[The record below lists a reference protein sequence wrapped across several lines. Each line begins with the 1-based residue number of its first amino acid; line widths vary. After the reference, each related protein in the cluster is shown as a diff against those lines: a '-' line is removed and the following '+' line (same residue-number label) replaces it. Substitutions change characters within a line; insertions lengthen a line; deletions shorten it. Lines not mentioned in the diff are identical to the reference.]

1 MESPETVKDLYTR
14 FRPESAV
21 CPCFVRGKERK
32 GLGCRKIDF
41 CYLSGDVM
49 PTCQPL
55 LLTLLSACYS
65 DFCCVVVVER
75 LFYLRL
81 SFAGFELSWY
91 IFIFCTDTKSNQ
103 MLCI

>member
-55 LLTLLSACYS
+55 LLTFVCYS
-65 DFCCVVVVER
+65 DLLVFLKGC
-75 LFYLRL
+75 L
-81 SFAGFELSWY
+81 SLNLAGL
-91 IFIFCTDTKSNQ
+91 N
-103 MLCI
+103 